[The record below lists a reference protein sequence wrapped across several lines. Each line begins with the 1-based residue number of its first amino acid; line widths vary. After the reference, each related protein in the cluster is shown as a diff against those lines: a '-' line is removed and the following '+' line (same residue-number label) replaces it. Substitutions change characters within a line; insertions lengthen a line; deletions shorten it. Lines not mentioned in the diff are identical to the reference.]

1 MAKTDTSRREPG
13 EILAQLLRQGLPR
26 EDWAAFIAVTEQ
38 KARMQG
44 DLEMLREIRAYKQKY
59 QSGS

>member
-13 EILAQLLRQGLPR
+13 EILARLLQEGLSR
-26 EDWAAFIAVTEQ
+26 EDWAAFVAVTEQ
-38 KARMQG
+38 NARMRG
-44 DLEMLREIRAYKQKY
+44 DLAILREIRAYKQKY